1 VLGEGTSVLDLLKPE
16 ELARIERDYATGLPA
31 RVILEIFKPHGV
43 RLSEA
48 TFRKYVQAGLLPR
61 SKRVGR
67 KGKHRGSTGLYP
79 VDSVRRI
86 NAIKKMMAQGHTL
99 EEIRRSFV
107 FFKNQID
114 CVERDLDE
122 VFTGFESELSGRAF
136 GAQARAGDPAVAA
149 AAARRRPGQ
158 GRFEVRKCCDSP
170 SRREARNWSS
180 FLGPAGEP
188 VFNGGT
194 HERGERRAA
203 AAEG

>member
-1 VLGEGTSVLDLLKPE
+1 MPHSIAAIECGSRCKAVPFKQRRERAEHLEILRPE

-31 RVILEIFKPHGV
+31 RVILEIFRPHGV

-61 SKRVGR
+61 SRRVGR

-86 NAIKKMMAQGHTL
+86 NAIKKMMAQGLTL

-114 CVERDLDE
+114 QVERELDE
-122 VFTGFESELSGRAF
+122 VFAGFETELSGKQFGSRHKRALVSELSQLRHRAEALVRAVSRF
-136 GAQARAGDPAVAA
+136 GSAVTARVNDDITQQKTRAV
-149 AAARRRPGQ
+149 
-158 GRFEVRKCCDSP
+158 S
-170 SRREARNWSS
+170 
-180 FLGPAGEP
+180 
-188 VFNGGT
+188 
-194 HERGERRAA
+194 
-203 AAEG
+203 